1 MYKILPYTIKQA
13 KKLNVIVQPS
23 IKKYK
28 KLDVFSKDGT
38 YICSV
43 GALGYKDYPTYIEEN
58 GLEYANKR
66 RILYKLRHKNDLN
79 IIGSKGFYADKLLW

>member
-23 IKKYK
+23 IKKNK

-43 GALGYKDYPTYIEEN
+43 GALGYKDYPTIY
-58 GLEYANKR
+58 R
-66 RILYKLRHKNDLN
+66 RKWVRICK
-79 IIGSKGFYADKLLW
+79 